1 MITVQELSQQAQW
14 VIWAGLLIGIVLGAV
29 SQATRFCT
37 LGAIADWVGSGDR
50 SRMRMWVLAM
60 ATALLSTQL
69 LISLSGFEA
78 EQTVYVSNRLFWL
91 SNTVGGLVF
100 GFGMTLASGCGV
112 RTLVRI
118 GEGSLKAIVVF
129 LVMAIAAFMT
139 MRGLTGVWRVNT
151 IEKVQLVLPTSQDL
165 PHLLAHGLG
174 LTVQAI
180 HLPVVLSVALLM
192 LLFVLKGQL
201 HRQPKR
207 LVGGLIIGG
216 LVTGGW
222 WATAVLGFVAEHPET
237 LEKAF
242 LATNSKSPE
251 SLTFVGPLAYSL
263 ELLIYWS
270 DRNQIFSFAVATV
283 VGVVLGSAAS
293 ALIRGRFK
301 WEAFKTTQDMAH
313 HLIGALLMGIGGV
326 VAMGC
331 TMGHG
336 LSGISLLSLGSLL
349 TTVSI
354 IGGASLGLR
363 WLSR

>member
-1 MITVQELSQQAQW
+1 MNPQELVQQAQW
-14 VIWAGLLIGIVLGAV
+14 VIWVGLLIGVVLGAI
-29 SQATRFCT
+29 SQASRFCT
-37 LGAIADWVGSGDR
+37 LGAVADWVGTGDR

-69 LISLSGFEA
+69 LIALTGFESQ
-78 EQTVYVSNRLFWL
+78 QTVYTSNRLLWL
-91 SNTVGGLVF
+91 SNILGGLVF

-129 LVMAIAAFMT
+129 LVMAVAAFMT

-151 IEKVQLVLPTSQDL
+151 IEKVQVTLPTSQDL
-165 PHLLAHGLG
+165 PSLLAHGFG
-174 LTVQAI
+174 TAVNQI
-180 HLPVVLSVALLM
+180 QLPVVLSVALLM
-192 LLFVLKGQL
+192 LLFVLKGRL
-201 HRQPKR
+201 HRQPMR
-207 LVGGLIIGG
+207 LAAGLVIGG
-216 LVTGGW
+216 LVTAGW
-222 WATAVLGFVAEHPET
+222 WATGVLGFVSEHPET

-283 VGVVLGSAAS
+283 LGVILGSAGS
-293 ALIRGRFK
+293 ALLRGRFK
-301 WEAFKTTQDMAH
+301 WEAFKTTQDMAN
-313 HLIGALLMGIGGV
+313 HLVGALLMGIGGV

-336 LSGISLLSLGSLL
+336 LSGLSLLSLGSLL
-349 TTVSI
+349 TTISI
-354 IGGASLGLR
+354 IGGAALGLR

>member
-1 MITVQELSQQAQW
+1 LITPEEILQQAQW
-14 VIWAGLLIGIVLGAV
+14 VVWCGLAIGLVLGAV

-37 LGAIADWVGSGDR
+37 LGAVADWVGAGDR

-60 ATALLSTQL
+60 VTALLSTQL
-69 LISLSGFEA
+69 LIAVTGFESQ
-78 EQTVYVSNRLFWL
+78 QTVYTSSRLMWL
-91 SNTVGGLVF
+91 SNILGGAVF
-100 GFGMTLASGCGV
+100 GFGMTLASGCGA

-129 LVMAIAAFMT
+129 LVMAVAAFMT

-151 IEKVQLVLPTSQDL
+151 IEKVQLGLPTSQDL
-165 PHLLAHGLG
+165 PSLLAHGFGVPAQQIQL
-174 LTVQAI
+174 LVI
-180 HLPVVLSVALLM
+180 LSVALLM
-192 LLFVLKGQL
+192 LLFVLRGRL
-201 HRQPKR
+201 HQQPMR
-207 LVGGLIIGG
+207 LVGGLVIGG
-216 LVTGGW
+216 LVTAGW

-283 VGVVLGSAAS
+283 LGVILGSAGS
-293 ALIRGRFK
+293 ALARGRFK
-301 WEAFKTTQDMAH
+301 WEAFKNTQDMAN
-313 HLIGALLMGIGGV
+313 HLVGALLMGIGGV

-336 LSGISLLSLGSLL
+336 LSGISLLSLGSFI
-349 TTVSI
+349 TTLSI
-354 IGGASLGLR
+354 IGGAALGLR

>member
-1 MITVQELSQQAQW
+1 LITPQELVQQTQW
-14 VIWAGLLIGIVLGAV
+14 VIWVGLLIGVVLGAV
-29 SQATRFCT
+29 SQASRFCT
-37 LGAIADWVGSGDR
+37 LGAVADWLGSGDR

-69 LISLSGFEA
+69 LMALTGFESQ
-78 EQTVYVSNRLFWL
+78 QTFYASNRLLWL
-91 SNTVGGLVF
+91 SNVLGGLVF
-100 GFGMTLASGCGV
+100 GFGMTLASGCGA

-129 LVMAIAAFMT
+129 LVMAVAAFMT

-151 IEKVQLVLPTSQDL
+151 IEKVQVTLPTSQDL
-165 PHLLAHGLG
+165 PSLLAHGFG
-174 LTVQAI
+174 TQVQQI
-180 HLPVVLSVALLM
+180 QLPVVLSVALLM
-192 LLFVLKGQL
+192 LLFVLKGRL
-201 HRQPKR
+201 HRQPMR
-207 LVGGLIIGG
+207 LLGGLIIGG
-216 LVTGGW
+216 LVTAGW

-283 VGVVLGSAAS
+283 AGVIAGSAGS
-293 ALIRGRFK
+293 ALLRRRFK
-301 WEAFKTTQDMAH
+301 WEAFKNTQDMAN
-313 HLIGALLMGIGGV
+313 HLVGALLMGIGGV

-354 IGGASLGLR
+354 IGGAALGIR